1 MKKREKIE
9 LTTKPKNKGIFSLI
23 VKIIAIL
30 LLLALNIYLVI
41 DLLNKKELVND
52 SEEVKVV
59 NKQEKNKDIKEDIW
73 RDGDKSLVF
82 NEDLSCSYYDAK
94 NRYYYGT
101 YEYKTG
107 AQALEE
113 MGYTEEDL
121 KSQFG
126 DSINP
131 DNVYSIQMTP
141 TARVIDGI
149 DKSNVIKKNTKWWI
163 ILIIKDEHNA
173 IAYNKTLDERYELI
187 KD

>member
-1 MKKREKIE
+1 
-9 LTTKPKNKGIFSLI
+9 
-23 VKIIAIL
+23 
-30 LLLALNIYLVI
+30 
-41 DLLNKKELVND
+41 
-52 SEEVKVV
+52 
-59 NKQEKNKDIKEDIW
+59 
-73 RDGDKSLVF
+73 
-82 NEDLSCSYYDAK
+82 
-94 NRYYYGT
+94 
-101 YEYKTG
+101 
-107 AQALEE
+107 